1 MANKTWTFEVE
12 DGRHVV
18 ELEHGYWSGKRIIRV
33 DGKQLEVSRKFFDT
47 GTEHR
52 FEVSGHQ
59 CILRIRPGTLG
70 GLFGFEFELFL
81 DGRLI

>member
-1 MANKTWTFEVE
+1 MANKTWIFELE

-18 ELEHGYWSGKRIIRV
+18 EIEHGYWSGKRIIKV
-33 DGKQLEVSRKFFDT
+33 DGKQVEVSGKIIDT
-47 GTEHR
+47 GSEHR
-52 FEVSGHQ
+52 FEISGHK